1 MFGFAITL
9 AIASFLVEMMIASKV
24 PLMRQLAKNN
34 LLVNLAI
41 SLGLSYFI
49 GIMFGAIGLTAMT
62 AAIISTLMSVPGYA
76 FLEWAYDSEKAHA
89 EGGNRIK
96 HKKEQVQV
104 TTKKWT
110 QTLSDFFK
118 IIYGI
123 LKVITFPIWII
134 RSITN
139 KTKTS

>member
-76 FLEWAYDSEKAHA
+76 FLEWAYDSERAHA

-134 RSITN
+134 RSITS

>member
-49 GIMFGAIGLTAMT
+49 GTMFGAIGLTAMT

-104 TTKKWT
+104 TTEKWT

-134 RSITN
+134 RSITS

>member
-9 AIASFLVEMMIASKV
+9 AVASFLVEMMIASKV
-24 PLMRQLAKNN
+24 PLMRQLAKSN
-34 LLVNLAI
+34 LLVNLTI
-41 SLGLSYFI
+41 SLGLSFI
-49 GIMFGAIGLTAMT
+49 IGTMFGAIGLTAMT

-134 RSITN
+134 RSITS
-139 KTKTS
+139 KTQTS

>member
-41 SLGLSYFI
+41 SLGLSYII

-134 RSITN
+134 RSITS

>member
-34 LLVNLAI
+34 LLVNLTI

-76 FLEWAYDSEKAHA
+76 FLEWAYDSEEAHA

>member
-9 AIASFLVEMMIASKV
+9 AVASFLVEMMIASKV

-76 FLEWAYDSEKAHA
+76 FLEWTYDSEKAHA

-134 RSITN
+134 RSITS
-139 KTKTS
+139 KTQTS

>member
-104 TTKKWT
+104 TTEKWT

-134 RSITN
+134 RSITS

>member
-41 SLGLSYFI
+41 SLGLSYLI

-104 TTKKWT
+104 TTDKWT

-134 RSITN
+134 RSITS

>member
-134 RSITN
+134 RSITS

>member
-1 MFGFAITL
+1 MFDFAITL

-134 RSITN
+134 RSITS